1 MKTKFFALGM
11 LAAAAALFSSC
22 ARENGPL
29 TQNVT
34 LNFVADKA
42 VATKTSVSIDESAK
56 KATYNWTDEDI
67 ANMKLYT
74 VTPATEEAAEKTSLM
89 KTNVSILDTDNTIHI
104 STDVAPGAYTFRAI
118 LSNEVTGGGAPKIK
132 TTQTPVGITNYD
144 PNADLLVS
152 DDVDLVVDEGSTTSG
167 DIPLQFRRWAAINV
181 MTLQGLTAGEKVNS
195 VTIASTEHLT
205 GYLRNNSMTGQ
216 SKTITLNYNE
226 EVVPADGKFPVYFVT
241 MEKAGHILTVS
252 VDTDQNSY
260 SKSFADG
267 QSVDFQL
274 GKITRFG
281 LAFKDENK
289 TPKTPKTALSLP
301 IEDSMS
307 WALANSDGSAALTID
322 DIPAQT
328 TEAEPIQIYS
338 AVEKAYKGVYGLK
351 MSSGS
356 ANGSITTAELN
367 LSQDFYIAISAKA
380 WANASGK
387 ADAASISFLVDGE
400 AIGDAQDLTSDFKTY
415 YVNCSKA
422 TEKSTVTIALTKRA
436 YIKDLEIKAGTY
448 AVVKAPDHL
457 KIIDPTDQFSVGE
470 DFFFDGE
477 VALVYN
483 DGSEEALTDNDYT
496 VDANGVEITKAG
508 TYTVT
513 LVYNADNTITG
524 TYEVTYTG
532 QTSNK
537 GLTPNDPFTASEAID
552 FVKGLPSVPTDVVY
566 YVKGLVSKIK
576 TQYGSNDYGD
586 ATFFIT
592 DDGVHPSSDKDSFE
606 AYQVYYLNNEAYKSG
621 DLIGIGDE
629 VVVCGQ
635 LTTFSGQAETY
646 YNKNTEGA
654 RGYLYSLVK
663 NTTAPEPVSIKVSG
677 QKTNFNVGDQ
687 FSFGGTVTLVYND
700 QTESVLTANDYTV
713 NSNAVD
719 MTKAGAYEVTVTYN
733 GNTEI
738 KETYEIVVGSI
749 KGRSADNPYTAS
761 EAIEFINNLT
771 STPTDEEYYVS
782 GIVTRLL
789 DGGQFAAKFGNA
801 SFFISDDGT
810 TAAGEFEAY
819 RVLYLGNRK
828 WVDGDEIIGIGDE
841 VVVCGRLTK
850 YNSQPETYAAT
861 GTNAYNGYLVSLTKS
876 QTPLP
881 HGVTVDPTT
890 VTLAGTINSK
900 ADVTVTCNYDTDFE
914 VTQVSQNVSVS
925 WITGEEGKTLTI
937 TALKDGGTEEA
948 EIATVRVYEV
958 GDQTKYAD
966 ITVKQKAKPNGGS
979 TTASVNFGSA
989 QGSVKIDGTSI
1000 PFEDSEGNSWTCQT
1014 VIAQQSFTQ
1023 QSGYSQIGSSKKPAT
1038 SFTINHTLTEAR
1050 TINSFSAKFG
1060 GFSGTAGNIS
1070 VKVGTEE
1077 IASGALDASNDVVV
1091 STTANYT
1098 PIKATAGTVISI
1110 TVTDIAKGVKAY
1122 GFEWSYEN

>member
-11 LAAAAALFSSC
+11 LAAVAALFSSC

-104 STDVAPGAYTFRAI
+104 STDVAPGAYTFRAV
-118 LSNEVTGGGAPKIK
+118 LTKETTGSGLPKIK
-132 TTQTPVGITNYD
+132 TTQTPAGITNYD

-241 MEKAGHILTVS
+241 MEKAGHVLTVS

-328 TEAEPIQIYS
+328 TGAEQIQIYS

-380 WANASGK
+380 WANAKGV
-387 ADAASISFLVDGE
+387 ADAAQISFLVDGE
-400 AIGDAQDLTSDFKTY
+400 AVGNVQDLTSDFKTY

-422 TEKSTVTIALTKRA
+422 TDKSTVTIALTKRA
-436 YIKDLEIKAGTY
+436 YIKDLEIKAGSY
-448 AVVKAPDHL
+448 AIVKAPDHL

-483 DGSEEALTDNDYT
+483 DGSEETLTDNDYT

-552 FVKGLPSVPTDVVY
+552 FVNGLPSVPTADVY
-566 YVKGLVSKIK
+566 YVKGLVSRIQ
-576 TQYGSNDYGD
+576 TQYGSNTYGD
-586 ATFFIT
+586 ATFFIS
-592 DDGVHPSSDKDSFE
+592 DDGKAANEFE
-606 AYQVYYLNNEAYKSG
+606 AWNVNYLNNEAYNSG

-635 LTTFSGQAETY
+635 LTKHNSQVETY
-646 YNKNTEGA
+646 ANTNVTPVVK
-654 RGYLYSLVK
+654 GYLVSLVK
-663 NTTAPEPVSIKVSG
+663 STTAPEPVSIKVSD

-700 QTESVLTANDYTV
+700 QTETVLTANDYTV
-713 NSNAVD
+713 NSDAVD

-771 STPTDEEYYVS
+771 STTPTDEEYYVS

-789 DGGQFAAKFGNA
+789 DGGQFAAKYGNA
-801 SFFISDDGT
+801 SFFISDNGT

-841 VVVCGRLTK
+841 VVVCGRLVK
-850 YNSQPETYAAT
+850 YVDKNNNIVPETYAAT

-900 ADVTVTCNYDTDFE
+900 ADVTVTCNYDTAFE

-925 WITGEEGKTLTI
+925 WITGKEGKTLTI

-958 GDQTKYAD
+958 GDETKYAD
-966 ITVKQKAKPNGGS
+966 ITVKQKAKPSGGTPDEPETIDFSTLGLSNGVQYS
-979 TTASVNFGSA
+979 TPFDGGNFTVTFSGGGNDGKYYNTGTAIRVYGGGKFTVESSYTIAKIELTFGSGD
-989 QGSVKIDGTSI
+989 GSNAINTDVGT
-1000 PFEDSEGNSWTCQT
+1000 FATNTWTGSADK
-1014 VIAQQSFTQ
+1014 VVFSVA
-1023 QSGYSQIGSSKKPAT
+1023 GSSG
-1038 SFTINHTLTEAR
+1038 HR
-1050 TINSFSAKFG
+1050 R
-1060 GFSGTAGNIS
+1060 
-1070 VKVGTEE
+1070 
-1077 IASGALDASNDVVV
+1077 
-1091 STTANYT
+1091 
-1098 PIKATAGTVISI
+1098 IKAI
-1110 TVTDIAKGVKAY
+1110 TVT
-1122 GFEWSYEN
+1122 YE